1 MKNSARKISI
11 FTYDL
16 SVCPICGRRSEHKHE
31 IYFGAFRNKSIEW
44 GCIVG
49 LCHIH
54 HLGGFDESGKYHKG
68 VHDNAGKGIDMMLKK
83 ECQIKFEE
91 KYGHDKFMEVFKKN
105 YL

>member
-11 FTYDL
+11 FTNDL
-16 SVCPICGRRSEHKHE
+16 AVCHVCGTRLNIHKHE
-31 IYFGAFRNKSIEW
+31 IYYGAFRKKSIEF

-49 LCHIH
+49 LCAKH
-54 HLGGFDESGKYHKG
+54 HNMSNDG
-68 VHDNAGKGIDMMLKK
+68 VHFNHDLDIQLKQ
-83 ECQIKFEE
+83 ECQKKFED